1 MPAAFFCERAP
12 GSTLPGSPPPPN
24 LLEWSVRFPQKE
36 FPVKKLSLSLLMA
49 LSMTG
54 TIHAATP
61 PAPGAAPDP
70 NLWLE
75 EIDGTRQLD
84 WVRQHNAETV
94 KKYAGTAEF
103 KQLEA
108 RILEVLDSDARIPF
122 VAKIGDHYYNFWRD
136 KEHPRGLW
144 RRTSPAEYRKDR
156 PAWETVIDLDAL
168 AKAENE
174 NWVWHGAECL
184 KPENRRCLV
193 MLSRG
198 GADADVVREFDLAAR
213 QFVKDGFTLPEAK
226 TQVAWKDQDT
236 LYVAT
241 DFGPGSMTASSYPR
255 IVKEWK
261 RGTPLSAAATV
272 YEGRHED
279 MSISAYRDHTPG
291 FERDFV
297 HRQLAFYDSESF
309 LRGKDGKL
317 TKIDVP
323 SDAAT
328 DVHRE
333 WLLVNPRSD
342 WNVGGRTYKAGTLL
356 AARFD
361 DYMAGKREFTVLFEP
376 TDTTALD
383 AYSWTRHHLIL
394 NVMDNVVNRLEVLTP
409 QAGDWKRESLGGAPA
424 LSTVAADGID
434 ADESDDYFMTVS
446 GFLQPTTLYAGT
458 LGQGEPQAIKHSP
471 SFFDASRYAVSQH
484 FATSKDGTRVPYF
497 EIAPKGLKLDG
508 KNPTLQY
515 GYGGFEI
522 SLQPAYS
529 GSVGRAWLE
538 KGGVYVIA
546 NIRGGGEYGPR
557 WHKAALK
564 ADRLRAYEDFA
575 AVSEDLFKR
584 GVTSPAHLGAMG
596 GSNGGLLMGNMLT
609 LYPQL
614 YGAIV
619 SQVALL
625 DMQRYT
631 HLSAGASW
639 IAEYGDPDKP
649 DEWAWIRTFS
659 PYTNAK
665 AGQKYPPVLFT
676 TSTRDDRVGPVHARK
691 MYAKLAGLGYD
702 AAFYENIEGG
712 HGAAADNR
720 QAAFM
725 SALGYTYLWGHVK

>member
-1 MPAAFFCERAP
+1 MT
-12 GSTLPGSPPPPN
+12 SKTTLW
-24 LLEWSVRFPQKE
+24 L
-36 FPVKKLSLSLLMA
+36 A
-49 LSMTG
+49 LALGITLGGMT
-54 TIHAATP
+54 HAADSITP
-61 PAPGAAPDP
+61 TAQDP

-75 EIDGTRQLD
+75 TIDGTKQLD
-84 WVRQHNAETV
+84 WVKQQNAETV
-94 KKYAGTAEF
+94 KKYADSAEF
-103 KQLEA
+103 KQLDGQL
-108 RILEVLDSDARIPF
+108 LEVLDSNERIPM
-122 VAKIGDHYYNFWRD
+122 VSKMGDYFYNFWRD
-136 KEHPRGLW
+136 KDHPKGLW
-144 RRTSPAEYRKDR
+144 RRTTLDEYRKDK
-156 PAWETVIDLDAL
+156 PNWETVIDLDAL
-168 AKAENE
+168 SATEKE
-174 NWVWHGAECL
+174 NWVWHGADCL
-184 KPENRRCLV
+184 RPEFRHCLIS
-193 MLSRG
+193 LSRG
-198 GADADVVREFDLAAR
+198 GADASVTREFDLKDK
-213 QFVKDGFTLPEAK
+213 QFVKGGFELPEAK
-226 TQVAWKDQDT
+226 SNATWMDIDH

-241 DFGPGSMTASSYPR
+241 DFGPGTMTKSSYPR

-261 RGTPLSAAATV
+261 RGTPLSSATTV
-272 YEGRHED
+272 YEAKDDD
-279 MSISAYRDHTPG
+279 MSASASRDHTPG
-291 FERDFV
+291 FQRDFV
-297 HRQLAFYDSESF
+297 SRQIAFYDSETF

-323 SDAAT
+323 LDAN
-328 DVHRE
+328 VGMHRE
-333 WLLVNPRSD
+333 WLMIEPRSD
-342 WNVGGRTYKAGTLL
+342 WTVGGKTYKSGSLL
-356 AARFD
+356 ATNFD
-361 DYMAGKREFTVLFEP
+361 DYMAGKREIMVVFEP
-376 TDTTALD
+376 TGTTALD
-383 AYSWTRHHLIL
+383 GYSWTRHQLIL

-409 QAGDWKRESLGGAPA
+409 GTGEWKREPLAGAPA
-424 LSTVAADGID
+424 LSSIAAG
-434 ADESDDYFMTVS
+434 AVDEDNSDDYFLTVS
-446 GFLQPTTLYAGT
+446 GYLQPTTLYYGT
-458 LGQGEPQAIKHSP
+458 LDKGDAQAIKHSP
-471 SFFDASRYAVSQH
+471 SFFDASKYEVSQH

-497 EIAPKGLKLDG
+497 EIAPKGLKANG

-522 SLQPAYS
+522 SMQPAYS

-564 ADRLRAYEDFA
+564 ANRLRAYEDFA
-575 AVSEDLFKR
+575 AVSQDLFARKI
-584 GVTSPAHLGAMG
+584 TSPGHLGAMG

-649 DEWAWIRTFS
+649 EEWAWIKTFS

-691 MYAKLAGLGYD
+691 MAAKMESLGYD
-702 AAFYENIEGG
+702 TSFYENIEGG
-712 HGAAADNR
+712 HGAAANNT

-725 SALGYTYLWGHVK
+725 SALGYTYLWEHVK